1 MVGRR
6 VAYRYDLA
14 AAAEWSAN
22 ADPTALLAV
31 LAAAGGEAVKPVVI
45 PQTKPVGAE
54 GAAKVS
60 GTDGDSGVAP
70 SAAPVDIEGKI
81 KARNAAKNG
90 GKAGK
95 KKGSEKPNVGK
106 MVAIAILAAI
116 VLLPILVLV
125 GEFVK

>member
-1 MVGRR
+1 MVGRC

-31 LAAAGGEAVKPVVI
+31 LAAAGGEAVKPVVV
-45 PQTKPVGAE
+45 PQAKPVGVQ
-54 GAAKVS
+54 GDAKVS
-60 GTDGDSGVAP
+60 GTDGDGGATP
-70 SAAPVDIEGKI
+70 STTPVDIEGKI

-106 MVAIAILAAI
+106 IVAIAILAAI
-116 VLLPILVLV
+116 VLLPIVVLV